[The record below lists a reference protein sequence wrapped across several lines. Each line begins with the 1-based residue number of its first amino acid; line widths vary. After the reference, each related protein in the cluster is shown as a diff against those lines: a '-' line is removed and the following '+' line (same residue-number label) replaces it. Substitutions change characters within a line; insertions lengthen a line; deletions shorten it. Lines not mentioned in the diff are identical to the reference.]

1 MADLKLSLRGVHR
14 HYLERDARLD
24 ILVNVALDIAAGE
37 IVALVAPS
45 GAGKSTLLH
54 VCGLLERP
62 QQGEITIC
70 GTSAHELNDRARTLL
85 RRQNV
90 GYIYQFHHLLPE
102 FSARENIMMPLLIA
116 GVERGAAQE
125 RADALLNHMVIK
137 ERGDHRPAQLS
148 GGEQQRVAIG
158 RAMAN
163 NPGLILADEP
173 TGNLDPETSG
183 HVFDLLANSIKDHQ
197 AAGLIA
203 THNHDIARRADRVV
217 TLNGGAVV
225 PTKLA

>member
-1 MADLKLSLRGVHR
+1 MVDPKLSLLGVHH

-24 ILVNVALDIAAGE
+24 ILVDVNLEIAAGE

-62 QQGEITIC
+62 AQGDVTIC
-70 GTSAHELNDRARTLL
+70 GAQAHTLNDRARTLL

-102 FSARENIMMPLLIA
+102 FSADENIMIPQLIA
-116 GVERGAAQE
+116 GADKEVAKKRAQ
-125 RADALLNHMVIK
+125 DLLTHMGLV

-148 GGEQQRVAIG
+148 GGEQQRVAIA

-173 TGNLDPETSG
+173 TGNLDPDTSG
-183 HVFDLLANSIKDHQ
+183 IVFELLANSIKEHA

-217 TLNGGAVV
+217 TLDGGAVV
-225 PTKLA
+225 PTTL

>member
-1 MADLKLSLRGVHR
+1 MVDPKLSLLGVHH

-24 ILVNVALDIAAGE
+24 ILVDVNLEIAAGE

-62 QQGEITIC
+62 AQGDVTIC
-70 GTSAHELNDRARTLL
+70 GAQAHTLNDRARTLL

-102 FSARENIMMPLLIA
+102 FSADENIMIPQLIA
-116 GVERGAAQE
+116 GADKEVAKKRAQ
-125 RADALLNHMVIK
+125 DLLTHMGLV

-148 GGEQQRVAIG
+148 GGEQQRVAIAPGHGQQSGFDSG
-158 RAMAN
+158 R
-163 NPGLILADEP
+163 
-173 TGNLDPETSG
+173 
-183 HVFDLLANSIKDHQ
+183 
-197 AAGLIA
+197 
-203 THNHDIARRADRVV
+203 
-217 TLNGGAVV
+217 
-225 PTKLA
+225 

>member
-1 MADLKLSLRGVHR
+1 MVDLKLSLKGVHR
-14 HYLERDARLD
+14 HYLERESRLD
-24 ILVNVALDIAAGE
+24 ILVDVALDIAAGE

-62 QQGEITIC
+62 QQGEVTIC
-70 GTSAHELNDRARTLL
+70 GAAAHELNDRSRTLL

-102 FSARENIMMPLLIA
+102 FSANENIMIPQLIA
-116 GVERGAAQE
+116 GADHKAAKQRSE
-125 RADALLNHMVIK
+125 DLLQHMGLID
-137 ERGDHRPAQLS
+137 RGDHRPAQLS
-148 GGEQQRVAIG
+148 GGEQQRVAIA

-173 TGNLDPETSG
+173 TGNLDPDTSG
-183 HVFDLLANSIKDHQ
+183 HVFDLLANSIKEHQ

-217 TLNGGAVV
+217 TLDGGAVV
-225 PTKLA
+225 PTQL